1 MRYAQHIT
9 VGEQQNGSGTPHRW
23 GVLLGGGGGVKK
35 GGKCLKMGSR
45 GLNIAII

>member
-23 GVLLGGGGGVKK
+23 GVLLGGGVGGRKW
-35 GGKCLKMGSR
+35 GKMGSR
-45 GLNIAII
+45 GRYIAII